1 MAAPTLGDVLAA
13 VISTRTELMA
23 RMDRLQ
29 TRMDSINEHLLL
41 GLGHTDRVERKLTAV
56 SDDNRLLSEMSLVLE
71 RMVLHGRRRAAVAHD
86 GPIAVRLDIECQ
98 VAQTG

>member
-29 TRMDSINEHLLL
+29 TRMDSINEQLLL

-71 RMVLHGRRRAAVAHD
+71 RMVL
-86 GPIAVRLDIECQ
+86 RLDGR
-98 VAQTG
+98 VARPEEGSGGT